1 MVVVMMGLCGDSSM
15 SAILGVSDI
24 ARITGVKPA
33 VITRLFYDRKLRDDL
48 CPVVSG
54 RRQIPASYV
63 RFIVFELQRK
73 GISVKGGW
81 EDAVE
86 ALGTGA
92 EGGVA

>member
-1 MVVVMMGLCGDSSM
+1 M
-15 SAILGVSDI
+15 SAILGVSGV
-24 ARITGVKPA
+24 ARILGVKPA

-63 RFIVFELQRK
+63 RFIVFELRRK
-73 GISVKGGW
+73 GVSVKEGW

-86 ALGTGA
+86 AAQASA
-92 EGGVA
+92 EGGAV